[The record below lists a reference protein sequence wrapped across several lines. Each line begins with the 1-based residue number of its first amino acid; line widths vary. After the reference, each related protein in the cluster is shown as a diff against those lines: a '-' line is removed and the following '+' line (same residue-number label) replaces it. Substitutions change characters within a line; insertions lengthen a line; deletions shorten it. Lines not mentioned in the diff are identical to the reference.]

1 MLDPGNTGGDLRHC
15 HLDSANNVIS
25 TLGRDLPSPL
35 FNALVGN
42 ASPLEMTCQEIVDL
56 KIPVEYHIEIK
67 SIRESH
73 AIVEHNCRN

>member
-1 MLDPGNTGGDLRHC
+1 MVVTGVPERWLY
-15 HLDSANNVIS
+15 SVIS
-25 TLGRDLPSPL
+25 TFGRDLPSPL
-35 FNALVGN
+35 FNSLVGN

-56 KIPVEYHIEIK
+56 KIPVEYDIEIK